1 MRYRQ
6 EIQVPFRYD
15 VVFTRDLFARGNDT
29 ISQTVP
35 SGQAPARAAVVI
47 DRGVLE
53 RWPDLPARIAR
64 WTDAHPEV
72 LRLDEPPVELPGG
85 EEAKNDPGLIDR
97 LTRTFGRLELCR
109 HSYVMAIGGGAVLDA
124 AGFAAALFHRG
135 LRLLRVPTTVLSQ
148 SDSAVGVKNAVNFD
162 GVKNLIGTFAPPFAV
177 LNDALFLE
185 KLDQRD
191 WTSGLSE
198 SFKVA
203 AIKDAALIDELEGL
217 ADRLVARDLNAME
230 RVVKRCAVLHL
241 DHIRGGGDP
250 FELGTARPLDFGHW
264 SAHKLE
270 SLSHHDVRHGEAVAI
285 GVALDLHAASR
296 LGRLSSADR
305 DRVCTA
311 MERCGIRLW
320 HPLIADRDGR
330 GELRILAGLEEF
342 RQHLGGRL
350 TLTIPDGLGRKTEI
364 HDLPPAIVEEAVT
377 WLSRRSGAPG
387 RSTVSSPEPSLPQG

>member
-1 MRYRQ
+1 VRYRQ
-6 EIQVPFRYD
+6 EIQVSFRYD
-15 VVFTRDLFARGNDT
+15 VVFTRDLFAPGNET
-29 ISQTVP
+29 LAETVP
-35 SGQAPARAAVVI
+35 PGQGSARAAVVI

-53 RWPDLPARIAR
+53 RCPDLPARIAR
-64 WTDAHPEV
+64 WTESHPDV
-72 LRLDEPPVELPGG
+72 LRLDEPPLDVPGG
-85 EEAKNDPGLIDR
+85 EDAKNDPGLIER
-97 LTRTFGRLELCR
+97 LTRTFERLELCR
-109 HSYVMAIGGGAVLDA
+109 HSYVMAVGGGAVLDA

-162 GVKNLIGTFAPPFAV
+162 GLKNLVGTFAPPFAV

-185 KLDQRD
+185 KLDRRD

-203 AIKDAALIDELEGL
+203 AIKDAAFIEEIEAL
-217 ADRLVARDLNAME
+217 ADRLAARDLDAME
-230 RVVKRCAVLHL
+230 RVVKRCALLHL
-241 DHIRGGGDP
+241 DHIRSGGDP

-270 SLSHHDVRHGEAVAI
+270 SLSGHEVRHGEAVAI
-285 GVALDLHAASR
+285 GIALDLHAASK
-296 LGRLSSADR
+296 LGRVTAAER
-305 DRVCTA
+305 DRVARA
-311 MERCGIRLW
+311 MERCGLALW
-320 HPLIADRDGR
+320 HPLVAERDGR

-364 HDLPPAIVEEAVT
+364 HDLPAALVEEAVE
-377 WLSRRSGAPG
+377 WLSRRAGAAG
-387 RSTVSSPEPSLPQG
+387 RSPLSSARPSLPQG